1 MENGQMQALIDYA
14 SYMPHGYCLFWQ
26 PWLVFLFAGSD
37 LLIFVSYSA
46 IPFALLLFLK
56 RRPDVRYRGL
66 VVLFASFILLCGVA
80 HLVSIITLWVP
91 VYPLHGLIKL
101 VTGLVSAVTAVVLFW
116 LVPRLVAIPSPH
128 QLERANAELRDEIAA
143 HKQTLAALR
152 EVQHTL
158 EQKVEERTSALVK
171 ANDTLAVMTREA
183 VHRSKNLLSLVS
195 SIARQTGRDMTDL
208 EGFLD
213 AFSGRI
219 VALANASAAIIQ
231 GTDSGATELGTVARR
246 QLEPA
251 ILTFG
256 DRLRIDGP
264 PVKVGSDAA
273 QQIALA
279 LHELSTNAQKHGAL
293 RVLPDADPGA
303 EPRQQGRVDLVWS
316 VTGPADDRMLTLDW
330 RETGAT
336 TVGTEQKSRP
346 SGGFGQTLLDSVVPA
361 LLSGAAERHETE
373 GTFVYRLT
381 VPVTALTPASPIST
395 NPEQVDSIWSS
406 VWLRTEPSPST

>member
-1 MENGQMQALIDYA
+1 MQALIDYA

-26 PWLVFLFAGSD
+26 PWLVILFAGSD
-37 LLIFVSYSA
+37 LLIFLSYAA

-80 HLVSIITLWVP
+80 HLVSIITLWIP

-101 VTGLVSAVTAVVLFW
+101 ITGIVSAVTAIVLFW

-128 QLERANAELRDEIAA
+128 QLERANAELRKEIAA
-143 HKQTLAALR
+143 HQQTLASLR
-152 EVQHTL
+152 ETQRTL
-158 EQKVEERTSALVK
+158 EQKVDERTAALVR

-208 EGFLD
+208 ESFLD

-219 VALANASAAIIQ
+219 VALANASSAIIQ
-231 GTDSGATELGTVARR
+231 GTDSGTTALEAVARR
-246 QLEPA
+246 QLEPV

-264 PVKVGSDAA
+264 PIEVGADAA

-279 LHELSTNAQKHGAL
+279 LHELATNAQKHGAL
-293 RVLPDADPGA
+293 RFLPDTAPGDA
-303 EPRQQGRVDLVWS
+303 PGQEGQVALEWH
-316 VTGPADDRMLTLDW
+316 VTGPADDQMLTLEW
-330 RETGAT
+330 RETSPQTDETA
-336 TVGTEQKSRP
+336 QQSHP
-346 SGGFGQTLLDSVVPA
+346 SEGFGQALLESVVPA
-361 LLSGAAERHETE
+361 LLNGTAERHEA
-373 GTFVYRLT
+373 GGGFVYRLV
-381 VPVTALTPASPIST
+381 VPVSALVPASPVSIS
-395 NPEQVDSIWSS
+395 PEQVDRIRSS
-406 VWLRTEPSPST
+406 VWQRGEPSPAT